1 MQVNRVIGGAS
12 VAIEL
17 TETELF
23 AAYEEQQRLFD
34 IESVRGEFDAM
45 TDSDLLEA
53 YGMTYEQLD
62 PLVEEMAGDLRH
74 NLHKEMTWEYALS
87 EAIRATISRHSS
99 APG

>member
-34 IESVRGEFDAM
+34 IESVRGEFDSM
-45 TDSDLLEA
+45 TDTDLLET

-62 PLVEEMAGDLRH
+62 PLVEEMAGDLRQ
-74 NLHKEMTWEYALS
+74 NLCKEMSWEYALDK
-87 EAIRATISRHSS
+87 AIKDTIKSHARGS
-99 APG
+99 